1 MDGTLYV
8 DTHWTIADSP
18 VTFNG
23 TVMVSNNVTL
33 TIDPGVTVNLG
44 VYRLFVSGTLVA
56 VGSVD
61 NEITFTAIA
70 IYNYTISVSAPISFG
85 PTSTAWNDATNSGSI
100 IQNANLNQIELQM
113 SNASPKIDSCTFS
126 FQVSYIAP
134 ISISGGSPT
143 ISDNTITYN
152 VQGSSSGIN
161 VNSVVVYFG
170 NPLVTNNNF
179 ECNYYSS
186 PSNDIKVS
194 AGSPTISNNVFAGA
208 YSSSN
213 NNGINVNSG
222 TPVISNNQFEG
233 KSYLNA
239 IVDTSSSPFII
250 SNNLFSNCLS
260 GITAQAGS
268 ILTVVNNSFLEG
280 TDGIYI
286 APESSVTVTDNLI
299 NHNSRFGIIGGG
311 NINSNTITNN
321 QVGIHNPPS
330 GIITNNNIV
339 GNTLNSI
346 DSTTANVDAE
356 NNWWGTTDTQTIN
369 QTIYDS
375 KVDSKLGTVSFVPF
389 LTQPSSSA
397 PAIPDTTP
405 IITPMPT
412 PLATPQP
419 TETVTITTPTSTP
432 IQYSQT
438 FIYQVGSIFN
448 INTIV
453 LVIVVVLVLA
463 WVVVILGYGVKR
475 SISKFTSNKVNS
487 NDKG

>member
-1 MDGTLYV
+1 
-8 DTHWTIADSP
+8 
-18 VTFNG
+18 
-23 TVMVSNNVTL
+23 
-33 TIDPGVTVNLG
+33 
-44 VYRLFVSGTLVA
+44 
-56 VGSVD
+56 
-61 NEITFTAIA
+61 
-70 IYNYTISVSAPISFG
+70 
-85 PTSTAWNDATNSGSI
+85 
-100 IQNANLNQIELQM
+100 
-113 SNASPKIDSCTFS
+113 
-126 FQVSYIAP
+126 
-134 ISISGGSPT
+134 
-143 ISDNTITYN
+143 
-152 VQGSSSGIN
+152 
-161 VNSVVVYFG
+161 
-170 NPLVTNNNF
+170 
-179 ECNYYSS
+179 
-186 PSNDIKVS
+186 
-194 AGSPTISNNVFAGA
+194 
-208 YSSSN
+208 
-213 NNGINVNSG
+213 
-222 TPVISNNQFEG
+222 
-233 KSYLNA
+233 
-239 IVDTSSSPFII
+239 
-250 SNNLFSNCLS
+250 
-260 GITAQAGS
+260 
-268 ILTVVNNSFLEG
+268 VVNNSFLEG